1 MRSIATPAYSN
12 ASVENGVT
20 RFLEDVLDEMQVT
33 DREYHH
39 LNLSVPLT
47 SAIVETVLR
56 CGGRNRR
63 VLLIGGT
70 MLLGEALL
78 RLNVDVEIWRLP
90 HSLLSPAT
98 EARVS
103 RQITIECLTETD
115 VPEGAYGAIIL
126 PYVIESMPDHVV
138 EFLRRARLGLAD
150 GGRVVVATRN
160 QSRMENRIAALLGR
174 PFSARRAAGAL
185 SLSWPALPV
194 YREYHRSELA
204 QLTRDAGLK
213 IDHADVVDG
222 SRLLLELE
230 PMPIEAYLMK
240 KAGQAVRS
248 RASSMRDTI
257 LLELSARPGDDGPL
271 PAMPDVSVAVSAVNG
286 GDRLRATLAA
296 LQEQTY
302 PRDRYEIVVLHDGRR
317 SEVRTIIAEAR
328 SQGGAPVRELVE
340 DAVEGAAI
348 RNQALRE
355 TRAPIVAHTD
365 DSSILPGDWIE
376 AGVMRFDDDTA
387 AISGPV
393 FAGPDSHPKYFDVP
407 GTRPDPAERE
417 RWRTD
422 LFPIANVFYRTS
434 AARAAG
440 GFDDRLH
447 RATTGPAFGWETDL
461 AWRLE
466 RAGWQVRFCETVAI
480 STVFRPPASSSPMEQ
495 VRRAEQM
502 PDAYARMPEVRS
514 QLVGGVFASRQTMY
528 FDALLAG
535 TALSVWRRNPKWLI
549 ASVPWFGQVSRRF
562 GVWPPRKWAPS
573 TKVVGKIGAYHLLW
587 LAGFIKGSIKAR
599 RIVL

>member
-1 MRSIATPAYSN
+1 VRSVATPAYSD
-12 ASVENGVT
+12 ASVERGVT

-47 SAIVETVLR
+47 SSIVESVLR
-56 CGGRNRR
+56 AGARNQR

-78 RLNVDVEIWRLP
+78 RLNVDLEIWRLP
-90 HSLLSPAT
+90 QSLLSPAT

-103 RQITIECLTETD
+103 RQVTAECLTETD
-115 VPEGAYGAIIL
+115 VPEGSYGAVIL

-138 EFLRRARLGLAD
+138 EFLRRARIGLAD
-150 GGRVVVATRN
+150 GGRVIVATRN

-174 PFSARRAAGAL
+174 PIAGRRQAGSL
-185 SLSWPALPV
+185 SLSWPSLPV
-194 YREYHRSELA
+194 YREYHRTELT

-213 IDHADVVDG
+213 IERADVVDG
-222 SRLLLELE
+222 SRLFLELE
-230 PMPIEAYLMK
+230 PMPIESYLLR
-240 KAGQAVRS
+240 KAGQAVRGAA
-248 RASSMRDTI
+248 RAMRDTI
-257 LLELSARPGDDGPL
+257 VLELTARPGDDGPL

-286 GDRLRATLAA
+286 GDRLRETLTA

-317 SEVRTIIAEAR
+317 AEVRAIVAEAR
-328 SQGGAPVRELVE
+328 SGGGARVRELVE
-340 DAVEGAAI
+340 DAIEGAAI

-355 TRAPIVAHTD
+355 ARAPIVAHTD

-393 FAGPDSHPKYFDVP
+393 FAGPDSHPKYLDVP

-434 AARAAG
+434 AARAVG
-440 GFDDRLH
+440 GFDDPR
-447 RATTGPAFGWETDL
+447 RPGEAPAFGWETDL

-466 RAGWQVRFCETVAI
+466 RAGWQVRFCETVAT
-480 STVFRPPASSSPMEQ
+480 STVFLPPASPSPMEQ

-502 PDAYARMPEVRS
+502 PAAYARTPEVRS
-514 QLVGGVFASRQTMY
+514 QLVGGIFASRQTMY

-535 TALSVWRRNPKWLI
+535 AALSVWRRNPRWLV

-573 TKVVGKIGAYHLLW
+573 AKVVGKIGAYHLLW